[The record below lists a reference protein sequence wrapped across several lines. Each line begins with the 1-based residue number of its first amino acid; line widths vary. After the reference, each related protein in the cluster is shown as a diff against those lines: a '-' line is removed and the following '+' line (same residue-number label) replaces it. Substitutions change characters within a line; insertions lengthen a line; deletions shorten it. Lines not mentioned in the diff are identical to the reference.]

1 MRTFTPTQYPAPGRR
16 IVRVKRACNGCGQ
29 LVGDVT
35 EQEINA
41 GMDGLPLPDVR
52 GECDWC
58 ATQAGL
64 ASVLAEQAEFDADL
78 AYLQGL
84 SSAIVEHVLHA
95 TGPLYYS
102 WGISIAE
109 KMLDEISLTNLRDIA
124 NVMSPNERIA
134 LLRSVS

>member
-1 MRTFTPTQYPAPGRR
+1 MRTFTPTQYTGNGRVR
-16 IVRVKRACNGCGQ
+16 IVRVKRTCNGCGQ

-41 GMDGLPLPDVR
+41 TRDGLPLPDVR

-64 ASVLAEQAEFDADL
+64 TSVLAEQAEFDADL

-84 SSAIVEHVLHA
+84 SRAIVEHVLHA
-95 TGPLYYS
+95 T
-102 WGISIAE
+102 SIAE
-109 KMLDEISLTNLRDIA
+109 KMLDEISLTKLRDIA

-134 LLRSVS
+134 MLRSVS

>member
-1 MRTFTPTQYPAPGRR
+1 MRTFTPTQYTGNGRVR
-16 IVRVKRACNGCGQ
+16 IVRAKRACNGCGQ

-41 GMDGLPLPDVR
+41 AMDGLPLPDVR

-78 AYLQGL
+78 AYLQGI

-109 KMLDEISLTNLRDIA
+109 KMLDE
-124 NVMSPNERIA
+124 MSPNGRIA
-134 LLRSVS
+134 MLRSLS